1 MRAPDPSARE
11 WGLRAKRAAGVPPAT
26 EPRRGSG
33 KTMTHF
39 LLALAFLAAPAL
51 AAAQPAADTLGEASA
66 ALGAGDYARAKA
78 LAGRIARNPGP
89 TDRDRAEAW
98 RLLGLA
104 YFYLGDHAGAR
115 AAFYEYLKLEPD
127 GRLDPAL
134 VPPEAISILEEV
146 RNEHADEI
154 AARRPKK
161 HKRSYWLNYVP
172 VAGQWQNGD
181 RGKMWFIA
189 SAGTAL
195 LAANIT
201 SYVML
206 SRWCG
211 GADDTCDEG
220 EPGQPGYSNHIDEA
234 KTART
239 INIASGVALI
249 ALYCYGVYDG
259 LSTYRRLEREEA
271 AVTPAPPPP
280 VSIHAGVDDT
290 SMWVTVGHS
299 F

>member
-1 MRAPDPSARE
+1 MK
-11 WGLRAKRAAGVPPAT
+11 WI
-26 EPRRGSG
+26 
-33 KTMTHF
+33 
-39 LLALAFLAAPAL
+39 LLAALVCAPAL
-51 AAAQPAADTLGEASA
+51 AVAQPAADVLGEANA
-66 ALGAGDYARAKA
+66 ALGAGDYRKAKA
-78 LAGRIARNPGP
+78 LAGQVARNPGP

-104 YFYLGDHAGAR
+104 YFYLGDRSGAR
-115 AAFYEYLKLEPD
+115 AAFWEYLKLDPD

-134 VPPEAISILEEV
+134 VPPDAISDLEHV
-146 RNEHADEI
+146 RNEHAAEI

-161 HKRSYWLNYVP
+161 HRRSYWLNFVP

-201 SYVML
+201 SYVL
-206 SRWCG
+206 LARWCG
-211 GADDTCDEG
+211 GPDDTCDEG

-234 KTART
+234 RTART

-249 ALYCYGVYDG
+249 GLYAWGVYDG
-259 LSTYRRLEREEA
+259 VTTYNQLERDEA
-271 AVTPAPPPP
+271 AITPAPPPA
-280 VSIHAGVDDT
+280 VAFGADDT